1 MANATAVAGYK
12 SCSGVD
18 GCCTAILQRPVLGY
32 RITVEEHVKRNNVD
46 SSVRL
51 VTCNCS
57 YSFFTEDDDVSEGR
71 DDRSKYYDF
80 SSYRLSGDEGVGGGG
95 GDDGGG
101 LVVPTVVE
109 WFVPDSNCLEAVLN
123 ETNYACQADNCECDD
138 IR

>member
-1 MANATAVAGYK
+1 MRFAGIDVNVETYFVAGCFPNCEAEMANATAVAGNR

-57 YSFFTEDDDVSEGR
+57 YSFFMEDDDVSEGR

-80 SSYRLSGDEGVGGGG
+80 SSYRLSGD
-95 GDDGGG
+95 
-101 LVVPTVVE
+101 
-109 WFVPDSNCLEAVLN
+109 
-123 ETNYACQADNCECDD
+123 
-138 IR
+138 